1 MSNPEFSRICKAK
14 AKIEDEIRKLVKTKS
29 LRLVVKAV
37 IKRNTIWRPIKERYE
52 EIKANIPAVAN
63 DYLKSFAFQTY
74 KDIRDGSVFEA
85 RTNYM
90 NCINAI
96 KAGRI
101 THFNLKY
108 KSKRKNGLSM
118 HVSDKMI
125 TIDKGTLRFTCKSF
139 SDKTIHVSN
148 RTMKVLRS
156 VTEVKDSIITKKN
169 GVYCLRLPVNTS
181 PVVAEKLTRVV
192 GIDPG
197 VSTFLSGYTSEK
209 SFTIKQTEHCDY
221 YDALKKRLRQLRKTN
236 ERKRI
241 RRRVLDKLETKK
253 TNITRELHWQS
264 INYLVK
270 NYDVIFLEKFDSQ
283 GFVKGGKSKTLNRR
297 TNNLCPYQF
306 RTRLMYKALQ
316 HGKIVE
322 IVGAHHTTKTC
333 SSCGNNQTMAL
344 TDRVYECKSC
354 SLVLDRD
361 YNAGKNI
368 LMKGLL
374 V

>member
-1 MSNPEFSRICKAK
+1 
-14 AKIEDEIRKLVKTKS
+14 
-29 LRLVVKAV
+29 VKAV
-37 IKRNTIWRPIKERYE
+37 IKRRTVWMPIKSRYD
-52 EIKANIPAVAN
+52 EIKANEPAVTN
-63 DYLKSFAFQTY
+63 DYLKPFAFQTHS
-74 KDIRDGSVFEA
+74 DIRGNSVLEA
-85 RTNYM
+85 YTNYM
-90 NCINAI
+90 NCIDAI

-108 KSKRKNGLSM
+108 KSKRKHGLSM
-118 HVSDKMI
+118 RVSDKMI
-125 TIDKGTLRFTCKSF
+125 TIVNGTIRFTCKSF

-156 VTEVKDSIITKKN
+156 ITEVKNPIITKKD
-169 GVYCLRLPVNTS
+169 GVYRLHLPVDTS
-181 PVVAEKLTRVV
+181 PVVVEKLTRVV

-197 VSTFLSGYTSEK
+197 VSTFLSGYTPEK
-209 SFTIKQTEHCDY
+209 SFTIKQTERCDY
-221 YDALKKRLRQLRKTN
+221 YDALKKRLHQLRKTN

-241 RRRVLDKLETKK
+241 RRKVLTKLDTKK
-253 TNITRELHWQS
+253 TNITQELHWQS

-283 GFVKGGKSKTLNRR
+283 GFVKGGKSKALNRR

-316 HGKIVE
+316 HGKIVK

-361 YNAGKNI
+361 FNAGKNI